1 MQGEMDSNP
10 NLYAEEAW
18 ILLIHLDLG
27 IIIAILY
34 MLFLCQTA
42 KWTTKQ

>member
-1 MQGEMDSNP
+1 MQDEMDSNP
-10 NLYAEEAW
+10 NLYAEGAW

-27 IIIAILY
+27 IIIAILS

-42 KWTTKQ
+42 KQTT